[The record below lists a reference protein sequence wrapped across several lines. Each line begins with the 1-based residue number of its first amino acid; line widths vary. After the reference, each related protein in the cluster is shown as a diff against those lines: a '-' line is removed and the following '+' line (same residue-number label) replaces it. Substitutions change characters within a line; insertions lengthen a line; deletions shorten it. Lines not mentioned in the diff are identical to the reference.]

1 MAQYITR
8 IRTSSGD
15 LQIDYQ
21 ALANLPESDTTLTNE
36 GSFADA
42 KATGDAINQ
51 LSAALSDTNLNL
63 VETKT
68 IAENGAISIDE
79 LKKVTSLLNSSSD
92 STLDISSNNGAYHFT
107 VDDDGISFWYYTT
120 KVAYIQN
127 DTLYAINTKVEQN
140 FTVADFMVTVENGY
154 LVWS

>member
-51 LSAALSDTNLNL
+51 LSADLSNTNLNL
-63 VETKT
+63 AETR
-68 IAENGAISIDE
+68 IMAENGAISIDE

-92 STLDISSNNGAYHFT
+92 SALDISSNNGAYHFT

-127 DTLYAINTKVEQN
+127 NTLYAINTKIEQD
-140 FTVADFMVTVENGY
+140 FTVADFVATTENGY